1 MREVPA
7 GLHPDVAEA
16 FQQIDAGMFSGDQ
29 FDYPEEREYLIYFI
43 GRWIEGMA
51 QRPLVVEE
59 DEQNS

>member
-29 FDYPEEREYLIYFI
+29 FDYSEEREYLIYSI

-51 QRPLVVEE
+51 QRPLVDE
-59 DEQNS
+59 DEQTS